1 MGGVGWGWDWNR
13 LMNDEMKYRMSSKE
27 VIII

>member
-1 MGGVGWGWDWNR
+1 MGGGGWGWDWNR
-13 LMNDEMKYRMSSKE
+13 LMNDEMKYRMSSKG